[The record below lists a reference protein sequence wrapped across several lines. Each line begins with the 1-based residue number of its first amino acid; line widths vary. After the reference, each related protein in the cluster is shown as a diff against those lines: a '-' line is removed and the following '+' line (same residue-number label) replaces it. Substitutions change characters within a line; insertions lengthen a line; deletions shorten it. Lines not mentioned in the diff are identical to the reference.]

1 MANQF
6 NTTHHTQ
13 TTSDNTPTSAEFLG
27 QAIFTGDEW
36 QTLINALDNYES
48 QISDLA
54 EVMPAD
60 DQTATTA
67 HPVTGEPVSR
77 EAIANE
83 LECFAVLNDII
94 HDQTLS
100 NCRALNLTAS
110 VYNDFGHIDDD
121 QLEAVDIGFTV
132 NKILVNAI
140 FYACYQAKTD
150 SDLLYSTKTS
160 AKDKATKKAIKHLN
174 NALARLASI
183 NNKLA
188 NAIYD
193 IRLDLAQ
200 SQADTGNHI
209 VVLLP
214 HEAVTLWRDEWFI
227 YFNAYK
233 QASNAPNQSQAIDEA
248 VKAIARNAQ
257 APLDMARQCV
267 IGALDYN
274 TQTTSDNTPTSA
286 EFLGQAIFT
295 GDEWQTL
302 INALDNYESQI
313 SDLAE
318 VMPADDQTATTA
330 HPVTGEPVS
339 REAIANE
346 LECFAVLNDIIHDQT
361 LSNCRALNLTASVY
375 NDFGHI
381 DDDQLEAVDIG
392 FTVNKILV
400 NAIFYACYQ
409 AKTDSDLLYSTKTSA
424 KDKATKKAIKH
435 LNNALARL
443 ASINNKLANAIYDI
457 RLDLAQSQADTGN
470 HIVVLLPH
478 EAVTLWRD
486 EWFIYFNAYKQAS
499 NAPNQSQA
507 IDEAVKAIARNA
519 QAPLDMAR
527 QCVIGALDYN
537 TQTTSD
543 NTPTPELDSNTLAY
557 IQRLESES
565 QQLKD
570 RLKRQRIN
578 HSDSITTS
586 ICHLEYIK
594 ANLQAL
600 ESVTFDNNPN
610 FEDSQE
616 YLLFA
621 SLNYLIG
628 SYIKDRLSEQNQ
640 LGQGG
645 NHASL

>member
-6 NTTHHTQ
+6 NTTTHYTQ

-121 QLEAVDIGFTV
+121 QLEAVNIGFTV
-132 NKILVNAI
+132 NKILVSAI
-140 FYACYQAKTD
+140 FYACNQVKD
-150 SDLLYSTKTS
+150 ELNGLQSTWQG

-227 YFNAYK
+227 YFNAY
-233 QASNAPNQSQAIDEA
+233 QQ
-248 VKAIARNAQ
+248 
-257 APLDMARQCV
+257 
-267 IGALDYN
+267 
-274 TQTTSDNTPTSA
+274 PTK
-286 EFLGQAIFT
+286 
-295 GDEWQTL
+295 
-302 INALDNYESQI
+302 
-313 SDLAE
+313 
-318 VMPADDQTATTA
+318 PA
-330 HPVTGEPVS
+330 
-339 REAIANE
+339 
-346 LECFAVLNDIIHDQT
+346 
-361 LSNCRALNLTASVY
+361 
-375 NDFGHI
+375 
-381 DDDQLEAVDIG
+381 
-392 FTVNKILV
+392 
-400 NAIFYACYQ
+400 
-409 AKTDSDLLYSTKTSA
+409 
-424 KDKATKKAIKH
+424 
-435 LNNALARL
+435 
-443 ASINNKLANAIYDI
+443 
-457 RLDLAQSQADTGN
+457 
-470 HIVVLLPH
+470 
-478 EAVTLWRD
+478 
-486 EWFIYFNAYKQAS
+486 
-499 NAPNQSQA
+499 
-507 IDEAVKAIARNA
+507 
-519 QAPLDMAR
+519 
-527 QCVIGALDYN
+527 
-537 TQTTSD
+537 
-543 NTPTPELDSNTLAY
+543 PELDSNTLAY
-557 IQRLESES
+557 IQRLESEN

-628 SYIKDRLSEQNQ
+628 SYIKDRQSEQNQ

>member
-6 NTTHHTQ
+6 NTTTHYTQ
-13 TTSDNTPTSAEFLG
+13 TTSDNTPTSAEFLE
-27 QAIFTGDEW
+27 QVIFTGDEW

-121 QLEAVDIGFTV
+121 QLEAVNIGFTV

-140 FYACYQAKTD
+140 FYACYHAKTD

-188 NAIYD
+188 NVIYD

-248 VKAIARNAQ
+248 VQAIARNAQ
-257 APLDMARQCV
+257 VPLDMARQCV
-267 IGALDYN
+267 
-274 TQTTSDNTPTSA
+274 
-286 EFLGQAIFT
+286 
-295 GDEWQTL
+295 
-302 INALDNYESQI
+302 
-313 SDLAE
+313 
-318 VMPADDQTATTA
+318 M
-330 HPVTGEPVS
+330 
-339 REAIANE
+339 
-346 LECFAVLNDIIHDQT
+346 
-361 LSNCRALNLTASVY
+361 
-375 NDFGHI
+375 
-381 DDDQLEAVDIG
+381 
-392 FTVNKILV
+392 
-400 NAIFYACYQ
+400 
-409 AKTDSDLLYSTKTSA
+409 
-424 KDKATKKAIKH
+424 
-435 LNNALARL
+435 
-443 ASINNKLANAIYDI
+443 
-457 RLDLAQSQADTGN
+457 
-470 HIVVLLPH
+470 
-478 EAVTLWRD
+478 
-486 EWFIYFNAYKQAS
+486 
-499 NAPNQSQA
+499 
-507 IDEAVKAIARNA
+507 
-519 QAPLDMAR
+519 
-527 QCVIGALDYN
+527 GALDYN

-621 SLNYLIG
+621 SLNYLID
-628 SYIKDRLSEQNQ
+628 SYIKDRQSEQNQ

>member
-6 NTTHHTQ
+6 NTTTHYTQ

-27 QAIFTGDEW
+27 QVIFTGDEW

-121 QLEAVDIGFTV
+121 QLETVNIGFTV

-140 FYACYQAKTD
+140 FYACNQVKD
-150 SDLLYSTKTS
+150 ELNGLQSTWQG
-160 AKDKATKKAIKHLN
+160 AKDKATKKAMKRFKNDLN
-174 NALARLASI
+174 RLASI

-209 VVLLP
+209 FILPP
-214 HEAVTLWRDEWFI
+214 HEAVTLWHDEWLI
-227 YFNAYK
+227 YCDAY
-233 QASNAPNQSQAIDEA
+233 QQDSN
-248 VKAIARNAQ
+248 
-257 APLDMARQCV
+257 
-267 IGALDYN
+267 
-274 TQTTSDNTPTSA
+274 
-286 EFLGQAIFT
+286 
-295 GDEWQTL
+295 
-302 INALDNYESQI
+302 
-313 SDLAE
+313 
-318 VMPADDQTATTA
+318 TA
-330 HPVTGEPVS
+330 
-339 REAIANE
+339 
-346 LECFAVLNDIIHDQT
+346 
-361 LSNCRALNLTASVY
+361 
-375 NDFGHI
+375 
-381 DDDQLEAVDIG
+381 
-392 FTVNKILV
+392 
-400 NAIFYACYQ
+400 
-409 AKTDSDLLYSTKTSA
+409 
-424 KDKATKKAIKH
+424 
-435 LNNALARL
+435 
-443 ASINNKLANAIYDI
+443 
-457 RLDLAQSQADTGN
+457 
-470 HIVVLLPH
+470 
-478 EAVTLWRD
+478 
-486 EWFIYFNAYKQAS
+486 
-499 NAPNQSQA
+499 
-507 IDEAVKAIARNA
+507 
-519 QAPLDMAR
+519 
-527 QCVIGALDYN
+527 
-537 TQTTSD
+537 
-543 NTPTPELDSNTLAY
+543 PELDSNTLAY
-557 IQRLESES
+557 IQRLESEN

-628 SYIKDRLSEQNQ
+628 SYIKDRQSEQNQ

>member
-1 MANQF
+1 
-6 NTTHHTQ
+6 
-13 TTSDNTPTSAEFLG
+13 
-27 QAIFTGDEW
+27 
-36 QTLINALDNYES
+36 
-48 QISDLA
+48 
-54 EVMPAD
+54 MPAD

-121 QLEAVDIGFTV
+121 QLEAVNIGFIV
-132 NKILVNAI
+132 NKILINATY
-140 FYACYQAKTD
+140 YACNQVKD
-150 SDLLYSTKTS
+150 ELNGLQSTWQG

-248 VKAIARNAQ
+248 VQAIARNAQ

-267 IGALDYN
+267 
-274 TQTTSDNTPTSA
+274 
-286 EFLGQAIFT
+286 
-295 GDEWQTL
+295 
-302 INALDNYESQI
+302 
-313 SDLAE
+313 
-318 VMPADDQTATTA
+318 M
-330 HPVTGEPVS
+330 
-339 REAIANE
+339 
-346 LECFAVLNDIIHDQT
+346 
-361 LSNCRALNLTASVY
+361 
-375 NDFGHI
+375 
-381 DDDQLEAVDIG
+381 
-392 FTVNKILV
+392 
-400 NAIFYACYQ
+400 
-409 AKTDSDLLYSTKTSA
+409 
-424 KDKATKKAIKH
+424 
-435 LNNALARL
+435 
-443 ASINNKLANAIYDI
+443 
-457 RLDLAQSQADTGN
+457 
-470 HIVVLLPH
+470 
-478 EAVTLWRD
+478 
-486 EWFIYFNAYKQAS
+486 
-499 NAPNQSQA
+499 
-507 IDEAVKAIARNA
+507 
-519 QAPLDMAR
+519 
-527 QCVIGALDYN
+527 GALDYN